1 MRNHS
6 AGHAVDMFGLFNN
19 KPAPPAEYKQQAMS
33 AFEGV
38 RAAAAQVSEHLGAL
52 SELFAAELQEYMQA
66 QVRRICLLAAAC
78 VLLAGAYLVACAL
91 LSVVLQLWLGW
102 IGALSLVLGL
112 HLLGA
117 FLLIRL
123 AGKYGRM
130 PFAPAT
136 IQELKNDKQCL
147 ALMIKP
153 NANKP

>member
-1 MRNHS
+1 MGTVTN
-6 AGHAVDMFGLFNN
+6 MFGLFKNRTAA
-19 KPAPPAEYKQQAMS
+19 PADYKQQAVS

-52 SELFAAELQEYMQA
+52 SELFAAELQEYMRAQA
-66 QVRRICLLAAAC
+66 RRICLLAAAC

-102 IGALSLVLGL
+102 IGALGVVLGL

-117 FLLIRL
+117 VLLIRL

-153 NANKP
+153 DSKS